1 MTSTNIPIEQL
12 ESRLAELELNLLGV
26 SSGDSTTA
34 ANNNV
39 DVTTRLDKLLQSA
52 TSTSAPP
59 INNDN
64 KTTTDSS
71 SKREAL
77 HNEYRTI
84 DKLLSDL
91 SISPISGP
99 TESASST
106 SNAPMVYRR
115 LEVLSSA
122 ESMKKDMELLS
133 KIRDLTSIGR
143 KETGSGNSKISAD
156 DVVNCSI
163 LSSDKYNLSSDPEVI
178 DRLDRLCY
186 RVAML
191 NQRAVSAAQKVDN
204 MVNSYGTVMS
214 ALNEKMVLAEE
225 QIQQG

>member
-1 MTSTNIPIEQL
+1 MTSTTIPIEQL
-12 ESRLAELELNLLGV
+12 ETRLAELELKLLGV
-26 SSGDSTTA
+26 SSPEGSLTA
-34 ANNNV
+34 ENDNI

-59 INNDN
+59 NDDN
-64 KTTTDSS
+64 KTKTDS

-77 HNEYRTI
+77 HNEYQTI

-99 TESASST
+99 TESASSNN
-106 SNAPMVYRR
+106 NAPMVYRR

-122 ESMKKDMELLS
+122 ESMKTDMELLA

-143 KETGSGNSKISAD
+143 KATGSNSTVSAD
-156 DVVNCSI
+156 DVVSCSI
-163 LSSDKYNLSSDPEVI
+163 LSSSKYNQSSDPEVI

-191 NQRAVSAAQKVDN
+191 NQRAVSAANKVDN
-204 MVNSYGTVMS
+204 MVNSYGSIMS

-225 QIQQG
+225 QVQQG

>member
-1 MTSTNIPIEQL
+1 MTSTTPIEQL
-12 ESRLAELELNLLGV
+12 ETRLAELELKLLGV
-26 SSGDSTTA
+26 SSPGDSTA
-34 ANNNV
+34 ANDNV

-52 TSTSAPP
+52 TSTSLPP
-59 INNDN
+59 NITND
-64 KTTTDSS
+64 KSKTTDSS

-77 HNEYRTI
+77 HDEYQTI

-99 TESASST
+99 TESAST
-106 SNAPMVYRR
+106 NNNAPMVYRR

-122 ESMKKDMELLS
+122 ESMKTDMELLS

-143 KETGSGNSKISAD
+143 KETGNSSAVSED
-156 DVVNCSI
+156 DIVNCSI
-163 LSSDKYNLSSDPEVI
+163 ISSDKYNLSSDPEDI

-186 RVAML
+186 RVALL
-191 NQRAVSAAQKVDN
+191 NQRAVSAAQKVDT
-204 MVNSYGTVMS
+204 MVYSYNTVMS

>member
-12 ESRLAELELNLLGV
+12 ESRLAELELKLLGV
-26 SSGDSTTA
+26 SDSSEGTSSSST
-34 ANNNV
+34 

-52 TSTSAPP
+52 NSTSAPP

-64 KTTTDSS
+64 KTKTTDSS

-106 SNAPMVYRR
+106 NNAPMVYRR

-122 ESMKKDMELLS
+122 ESMKTDMELLT

-143 KETGSGNSKISAD
+143 KETGGNSTVSED
-156 DVVNCSI
+156 DIVNCSI
-163 LSSDKYNLSSDPEVI
+163 LSSEKYNQSSNPEDI

>member
-1 MTSTNIPIEQL
+1 MTSTTIPIEQL
-12 ESRLAELELNLLGV
+12 ETRLAELELKLLGV
-26 SSGDSTTA
+26 SSPGDSTAT
-34 ANNNV
+34 NDNV

-59 INNDN
+59 NITNDKA
-64 KTTTDSS
+64 KTDS

-77 HNEYRTI
+77 HNEYQTI

-99 TESASST
+99 TESASSAN
-106 SNAPMVYRR
+106 NAPMVYRR

-122 ESMKKDMELLS
+122 ESMKKDMELLA

-143 KETGSGNSKISAD
+143 KETGNSAVSED
-156 DVVNCSI
+156 DIVNCSI
-163 LSSDKYNLSSDPEVI
+163 LSSQRYNLSSDPEVI
-178 DRLDRLCY
+178 DQLDRLCF

-204 MVNSYGTVMS
+204 MVNSYGNVMS

-225 QIQQG
+225 QIRSKEV

>member
-12 ESRLAELELNLLGV
+12 ESRLTELEVKLLGV
-26 SSGDSTTA
+26 SSSEGSTSSST
-34 ANNNV
+34 

-52 TSTSAPP
+52 STTSAP
-59 INNDN
+59 NDDN
-64 KTTTDSS
+64 KTKTDS

-99 TESASST
+99 TETASS
-106 SNAPMVYRR
+106 SNNAPMVYRR

-122 ESMKKDMELLS
+122 ESMKKDMELLA

-143 KETGSGNSKISAD
+143 KETGSNSNTVSED

-163 LSSDKYNLSSDPEVI
+163 LSSSKYNLSSNPEDI

-191 NQRAVSAAQKVDN
+191 NQRTVSAAQKVDT
-204 MVNSYGTVMS
+204 MVNSYGNVMS

-225 QIQQG
+225 QLQQG

>member
-12 ESRLAELELNLLGV
+12 ESRLAELELKLLGV
-26 SSGDSTTA
+26 ASPESCTSSSA
-34 ANNNV
+34 

-59 INNDN
+59 NITDDKS
-64 KTTTDSS
+64 KTDS

-99 TESASST
+99 TESAST
-106 SNAPMVYRR
+106 NNNAPMVYRR

-122 ESMKKDMELLS
+122 ESMKTDMELLT

-143 KETGSGNSKISAD
+143 KETANSTAAVSEDNI
-156 DVVNCSI
+156 VNCSI
-163 LSSDKYNLSSDPEVI
+163 ISSERYNQSSDPEVI

>member
-12 ESRLAELELNLLGV
+12 ESRLAELELKLLGV
-26 SSGDSTTA
+26 ASPEGSTSSSA
-34 ANNNV
+34 

-59 INNDN
+59 NITNDKS
-64 KTTTDSS
+64 KTTD

-77 HNEYRTI
+77 HNEYQTI

-99 TESASST
+99 TESASS
-106 SNAPMVYRR
+106 SNNAPIVYRR

-122 ESMKKDMELLS
+122 ESMKTDMELLT

-143 KETGSGNSKISAD
+143 KETGNSTVSED
-156 DVVNCSI
+156 DIVNCSI
-163 LSSDKYNLSSDPEVI
+163 LSSEKYNLSSNPEDI
-178 DRLDRLCY
+178 DRLDILCY

-204 MVNSYGTVMS
+204 MVNSYGNVMS

-225 QIQQG
+225 QIQ

>member
-12 ESRLAELELNLLGV
+12 ESRLTELEVKLLGV
-26 SSGDSTTA
+26 SSSEGSTSSST
-34 ANNNV
+34 

-52 TSTSAPP
+52 STTSAP
-59 INNDN
+59 NDDN
-64 KTTTDSS
+64 KTKTDS

-99 TESASST
+99 TETASS
-106 SNAPMVYRR
+106 SNNAPMVYRR

-122 ESMKKDMELLS
+122 ESMKKDMELLA

-143 KETGSGNSKISAD
+143 KETGGNSSAVSED
-156 DVVNCSI
+156 DIVNCSI
-163 LSSDKYNLSSDPEVI
+163 LSSERYNLSSDPEVI

>member
-1 MTSTNIPIEQL
+1 MTSTNIPIAQL
-12 ESRLAELELNLLGV
+12 ELRLAELDLKLLGV
-26 SSGDSTTA
+26 SSPGDSSA
-34 ANNNV
+34 ANDNV

-59 INNDN
+59 NDDN
-64 KTTTDSS
+64 KTKTDS

-77 HNEYRTI
+77 HNEYQTI

-99 TESASST
+99 TESAST
-106 SNAPMVYRR
+106 NNNAPMVYRR

-122 ESMKKDMELLS
+122 ESMKTDMELLS

-143 KETGSGNSKISAD
+143 KETGSNSTVSED
-156 DVVNCSI
+156 DIVNCSI
-163 LSSDKYNLSSDPEVI
+163 LSSDRYNQSSNPEDI

-204 MVNSYGTVMS
+204 MINSYGNVMS

-225 QIQQG
+225 QVQQG

>member
-12 ESRLAELELNLLGV
+12 ESRLAELELKLLGV
-26 SSGDSTTA
+26 SSSEGTSSSST
-34 ANNNV
+34 

-52 TSTSAPP
+52 TSTSAPA
-59 INNDN
+59 NTND
-64 KTTTDSS
+64 KSTD

-99 TESASST
+99 TETASST

-122 ESMKKDMELLS
+122 ESMKTDMELLS

-143 KETGSGNSKISAD
+143 KETGNRTAAISED
-156 DVVNCSI
+156 DIVNCSI
-163 LSSDKYNLSSDPEVI
+163 LSSSKYNLSSDPEVI

-204 MVNSYGTVMS
+204 MVNSYGNVMS